1 VEPRRLMNWDRLL
14 TWALNALLV
23 LLIVV
28 ILLFFAAYTFVTG

>member
-1 VEPRRLMNWDRLL
+1 MNWDRLL